1 MLDPA
6 HRLAAIRAMRTL
18 LNRGVSEATRNE
30 IRKAAQHHGGFV
42 VTYLHNRPH
51 LESRRILD
59 VALYD
64 TSKLLSHFLSIGV

>member
-1 MLDPA
+1 
-6 HRLAAIRAMRTL
+6 
-18 LNRGVSEATRNE
+18 
-30 IRKAAQHHGGFV
+30 